1 MFSHLQ
7 DGIGVNRP
15 HWCTR
20 IAAVYLL
27 PSWMV
32 GRESRRAVINY
43 YVGELNLKPELHP
56 SNSAMIITRKVAAA
70 RALGHF
76 SPAVA
81 IRVLP
86 AAIKKET
93 NFAVVAAAAEALLAH
108 TQNTPKKPQARE
120 ELAAYVLLAP
130 LVDSSRTLSFA
141 QQRKRLTELSEVHA
155 LALPALPA
163 LRAALRCNDVEE
175 ESRVKVIAYVLM
187 ASGLSDVV
195 DDLVAVWNSLT
206 DSHWRHEFS
215 SMLNSAVPII
225 RDPVNKK
232 IGPRNRS

>member
-1 MFSHLQ
+1 
-7 DGIGVNRP
+7 
-15 HWCTR
+15 
-20 IAAVYLL
+20 
-27 PSWMV
+27 
-32 GRESRRAVINY
+32 
-43 YVGELNLKPELHP
+43 
-56 SNSAMIITRKVAAA
+56 
-70 RALGHF
+70 
-76 SPAVA
+76 
-81 IRVLP
+81 
-86 AAIKKET
+86 
-93 NFAVVAAAAEALLAH
+93 
-108 TQNTPKKPQARE
+108 
-120 ELAAYVLLAP
+120 
-130 LVDSSRTLSFA
+130 
-141 QQRKRLTELSEVHA
+141 